1 MPTRSRSSSMPGRV
15 GRSSAGDAPRARAG
29 EASSETTGRKSG
41 QPGSILSGVSTSMK
55 LGKQPVRS
63 LEALPQKSA
72 TEVKNGWAKVVREVR
87 SSGSVAVTQHDRVEM
102 VVMDA
107 ETYREITA
115 LAAEQ
120 TERRRAVLEELTQA
134 FDQRLRSLDSPETP
148 KKFAAVR
155 AAKGRLKHPP
165 KAGSTF

>member
-1 MPTRSRSSSMPGRV
+1 MPGLVRRSSV
-15 GRSSAGDAPRARAG
+15 GGVPK
-29 EASSETTGRKSG
+29 ASS
-41 QPGSILSGVSTSMK
+41 
-55 LGKQPVRS
+55 LGKRPLRS

-107 ETYREITA
+107 ETYHEITA
-115 LAAEQ
+115 LATEQ
-120 TERRRAVLEELTQA
+120 TERRRAALEALTQA
-134 FDQRLRSLDSPETP
+134 FDQRLRSLDNAETP

>member
-1 MPTRSRSSSMPGRV
+1 MPGPV
-15 GRSSAGDAPRARAG
+15 GRKSTGGSPRARSVAG
-29 EASSETTGRKSG
+29 EALSQTAGRKSG
-41 QPGSILSGVSTSMK
+41 RESSILSGVSSAMK
-55 LGKQPVRS
+55 PGRQPIRS
-63 LEALPQKSA
+63 LEAMPQKSA

-107 ETYREITA
+107 ETYREITS
-115 LAAEQ
+115 LAVDQA
-120 TERRRAVLEELTQA
+120 ERRRAMLDELTQA
-134 FDQRLRSLDSPETP
+134 FDQRLRSLDKRETP
-148 KKFAAVR
+148 KRFAAVR